1 MIAVEPMEILW
12 LIIAGL
18 GAFLVA
24 WIDGAN
30 NAANSIGAPI
40 GSGALKLRQALIFAS
55 IFEFIGGV
63 IYGRF
68 VSITL
73 LRGIVDVRA
82 IKPGGLIVGM
92 SVALVVTG
100 ILVTLITRMRI
111 PMSISQ
117 SIVGGLLGFG
127 LAVGGLNSILW
138 GEVSFI
144 ILAWAIVPFLGIAVG
159 FLEYKLFN
167 YLGRYMRGQRALLA
181 GGSLFFITVFTAIF
195 LYLAEKGNPVAT
207 AYALLAGLAGSVI
220 STALY
225 YVYVSRRMPGDEVA
239 AREFVYKTLLISS
252 SATMAFSHGAHD
264 VSNPSGPLTGVLLT
278 LLNGEVPV
286 GKVEIP
292 YPITVFSALG
302 IATGILTWGY
312 SVVET
317 IGERITP
324 LSVESAFVAQ
334 FSASQLVLIVT
345 RLGLPT
351 STTGAIIGSIAG
363 VGLARGVSY
372 VNLRLVAKIIG
383 FWFLGAAVT
392 ALSTFLLS
400 YVIISI

>member
-1 MIAVEPMEILW
+1 MEILW

-73 LRGIVDVRA
+73 LRGIVDVSA
-82 IKPGGLIVGM
+82 VKPGDLIVGM
-92 SVALVVTG
+92 SVALIVTG

-117 SIVGGLLGFG
+117 SIVGGLIGFG

-167 YLGRYMRGQRALLA
+167 YLGRYMRGRRALLA
-181 GGSLFFITVFTAIF
+181 GGSLFFLTVFTAIF
-195 LYLAEKGNPVAT
+195 LYLAEEGNPVAT
-207 AYALLAGLAGSVI
+207 AYALLAGLAG
-220 STALY
+220 
-225 YVYVSRRMPGDEVA
+225 
-239 AREFVYKTLLISS
+239 
-252 SATMAFSHGAHD
+252 
-264 VSNPSGPLTGVLLT
+264 
-278 LLNGEVPV
+278 
-286 GKVEIP
+286 
-292 YPITVFSALG
+292 
-302 IATGILTWGY
+302 
-312 SVVET
+312 
-317 IGERITP
+317 
-324 LSVESAFVAQ
+324 
-334 FSASQLVLIVT
+334 
-345 RLGLPT
+345 
-351 STTGAIIGSIAG
+351 
-363 VGLARGVSY
+363 
-372 VNLRLVAKIIG
+372 
-383 FWFLGAAVT
+383 
-392 ALSTFLLS
+392 
-400 YVIISI
+400 